1 MKKLIKAMKE
11 KKDKG
16 DKPSSIKD
24 KRALSFSKK
33 KTRKI
38 ASILVFG
45 VMGISLLFNVIH
57 FTKVQSIRNTVQAS
71 YNEIDEQMKG
81 VEKGS
86 LIESQRLVVYGDEF
100 VRKYI
105 NLPAEEEGREQRT
118 DDLKGYFV
126 AGFDVNN
133 LEDTSEFIGS
143 RTTKSITFLDMER
156 RSSHEAVV
164 FYRIAYDITQVKEVE
179 KEVKKTKGK
188 GKDKKEV
195 IEKVKENQDHVTN
208 HQVEMA
214 VPVITD
220 GEGFAVTNNPSLTSS
235 NVKSSIQHEV
245 TELDGEEV
253 TSKEIGAFNPF
264 LTDFFTSFGI
274 SDEKLAFMG
283 DLNKGLTNKVYE
295 EHKIS
300 EAVKNHDIYTVRV
313 NVTFREQETALSNRY
328 FYELTI
334 HEENGRL
341 FVQSIH

>member
-1 MKKLIKAMKE
+1 MKE
-11 KKDKG
+11 KKIKG
-16 DKPSSIKD
+16 NKPSSIKKEKKP
-24 KRALSFSKK
+24 KRELSFSKK
-33 KTRKI
+33 KTQKI

-45 VMGISLLFNVIH
+45 VMGISLFFNVIH

-81 VEKGS
+81 VETGS

-105 NLPAEEEGREQRT
+105 NLPGEEEGREQRT

-143 RTTKSITFLDMER
+143 RTAKSINFLDFER
-156 RSSHEAVV
+156 TSSHEAVV
-164 FYRIAYDITQVKEVE
+164 YYRVAYDITQVKEVE
-179 KEVKKTKGK
+179 KEVKRTEGK
-188 GKDKKEV
+188 GKEKKEV
-195 IEKVKENQDHVTN
+195 IEKVKENEDHVTS

-235 NVKSSIQHEV
+235 KVKASIQHEV
-245 TELDGEEV
+245 TELAGEDA
-253 TSKEIGAFNPF
+253 TSKEIEAIHPF
-264 LTDFFTSFGI
+264 LTDFFTSFGV

-283 DLNKGLTNKVYE
+283 DLNRGLTNKVYE

-300 EAVKNHDIYTVRV
+300 EAVKNNDIYTVRV
-313 NVTFREQETALSNRY
+313 NVTYREQETALSNRY